1 MSATKTNIRETYNYA
16 LGPGRGEIQALPN
29 DANKWHDGAQHPGGM
44 REDLSDIIYNIS
56 PEETPFMSAIGK
68 SSCDNTY
75 FEWQVDELAD
85 PDLDNRFHEGHDEW
99 DADAHGEP
107 RRIGNYTQISGKSI
121 RTSGTVEAV
130 NFAGRK
136 SSMAYQMAKKAKEL
150 KIDMEKMLLALDTD
164 GAGAGMSPG
173 SGPNGDPRATGPVGA
188 WIQTNLVNATATA
201 SAWDYGKTPPTAGAA
216 KAVDEQDLRDCI
228 KLCWDNGAKPTVVM
242 VDGALKMA
250 ISQLSQSV
258 SELRTAANNKS
269 PAYVVAAVDIYVSD
283 FGNLQIVPNRWMP
296 EDTAYLLDYDFW
308 DIAYLR
314 PFQTVDLAKT
324 GDSQQKMMLVE
335 YGLRSKNEAANG
347 AIHGWDADYVAP

>member
-16 LGPGRGEIQALPN
+16 LGPGRDEIAALPS
-29 DANKWHDGAQHPGGM
+29 DANKWHDGAKHPGGM

-68 SSCDNTY
+68 SSADNTY
-75 FEWQVDELAD
+75 FEWQIDELAE
-85 PDLDNRFHEGHDEW
+85 PVDNRFHEGHDEW

-150 KIDMEKMLLALDTD
+150 KIDMETMLLSAD
-164 GAGAGMSPG
+164 GMDPG
-173 SGPNGDPRATGPVGA
+173 SGPGGTPRATGGVGA
-188 WIQTNLVNATATA
+188 WIQTNLINATATA

-324 GDSQQKMMLVE
+324 GDSQQKMMIVE

>member
-1 MSATKTNIRETYNYA
+1 MSDFKTNVRETYNYA
-16 LGPGRGEIQALPN
+16 LGPGRDEIKEHPS
-29 DANKWHDGAQHPGGM
+29 DGAKHPGGM

-68 SSCDNTY
+68 SSADNTY
-75 FEWQVDELAD
+75 FEWQIDELAE
-85 PDLDNRFHEGHDEW
+85 PVANRQHEGHDEW
-99 DADAHGEP
+99 EADLHGEP
-107 RRIGNYTQISGKSI
+107 MRIGNYTQISGKSI

-150 KIDMEKMLLALDTD
+150 KIDMEKMLLSLDI
-164 GAGAGMSPG
+164 MSPG
-173 SGPNGDPRATGPVGA
+173 SGSGPTGPAGTPRATAGVGA

-201 SAWDYGKTPPTAGAA
+201 SPWDYGKVAPTAGTA
-216 KAVDEQDLRDCI
+216 KAVEEQDLRDCI

-296 EDTAYLLDYDFW
+296 ENTAYLLDYDFW

-347 AIHGWDADYVAP
+347 AIHGWDPTI